1 MSLRENLKQD
11 AALALRVLD
20 AVEIEPTG
28 VVADAIAL
36 MQERG
41 VGCVIVAENGKPV
54 GIVTERDILTKV
66 LANSLPSDTAITEV
80 MTSPPEVVEEGYSVA
95 TVIRLMHQGGF
106 RHMPV
111 VDGAQ
116 KLRGVISVKR
126 IVEYLVEHFPSAVFN
141 LPPEPVQK
149 QFSREGA

>member
-11 AALALRVLD
+11 AALALRILD

-28 VVADAIAL
+28 VVADAIAQ
-36 MQERG
+36 MQQRG

-66 LANSLPSDTAITEV
+66 LANSLPSDTPITEV

-95 TVIRLMHQGGF
+95 KVIRRMHQGGF

-111 VDGAQ
+111 VDGGQ

-126 IVEYLVEHFPSAVFN
+126 IVEYLVEHVPSAVFN